1 MPTIKFQDL
10 NFIRV
15 VTRMWL
21 DTESKLKTEY
31 LRLNRVEH
39 QVTGAPLMPITLVR
53 MPPKKVVVGKY
64 LITLLGV
71 PYFSYMLL
79 NLQIGEVRL

>member
-1 MPTIKFQDL
+1 
-10 NFIRV
+10 
-15 VTRMWL
+15 
-21 DTESKLKTEY
+21 
-31 LRLNRVEH
+31 
-39 QVTGAPLMPITLVR
+39 MPITLVR